1 MNKEINKI
9 KEKDK
14 IEVMVFKKYRKLI
27 YNNLFQKLIFLMY
40 WIWNITENL
49 FYRKSLLCQD
59 IEKMIKLFLTCF
71 IHILTFKIYYYT
83 IIIKQIMI
91 LLINR

>member
-40 WIWNITENL
+40 
-49 FYRKSLLCQD
+49 
-59 IEKMIKLFLTCF
+59 
-71 IHILTFKIYYYT
+71 
-83 IIIKQIMI
+83 
-91 LLINR
+91 